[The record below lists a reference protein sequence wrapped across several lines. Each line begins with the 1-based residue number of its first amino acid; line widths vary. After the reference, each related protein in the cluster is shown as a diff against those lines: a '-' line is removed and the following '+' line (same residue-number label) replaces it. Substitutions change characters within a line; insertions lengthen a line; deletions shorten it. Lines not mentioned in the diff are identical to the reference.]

1 MSRAR
6 RTTRQLTQIYEHE
19 LEPAGVT
26 INQFGEKLAQVLKEK
41 RINVQGV
48 GVITAAKI
56 PN

>member
-6 RTTRQLTQIYEHE
+6 RTTRQLTQIYDHE